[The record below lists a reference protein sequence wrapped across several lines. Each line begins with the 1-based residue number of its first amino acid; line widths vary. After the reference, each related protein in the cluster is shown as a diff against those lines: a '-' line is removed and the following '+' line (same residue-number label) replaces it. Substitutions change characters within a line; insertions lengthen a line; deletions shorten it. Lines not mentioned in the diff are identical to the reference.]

1 MVNKLRKTRKGNNH
15 RSRNNRRRN
24 NRSGSNRSR
33 NQRGGNSDKC
43 MYVHLGYNGS
53 GLGNQLFVY
62 AAGIVGKIKS
72 GYKLCMIYSTG
83 NPHANAD
90 YRPLLIQGN
99 AIHGDADSNTI
110 AIHDG
115 VHQYDLWD
123 DSTINV
129 NGIHNYYMVGSLY
142 HNYKSIEPAIPIIRE
157 DFKKVFAEK
166 YPGFKETID
175 PKSAFIHVRRG
186 DFLKVVNPDYM
197 PSVEYYKTG
206 IEMLRKAGVKTIYL
220 LSDDLEWCKQNL
232 GDLDLTP
239 YEEKD
244 ELKSLYLM
252 SLCKGGAVISPSTF
266 SAWGAIL
273 GPDENKDSTI
283 IYPERWLD
291 MKIENRVHFPSRWI
305 SKPL

>member
-1 MVNKLRKTRKGNNH
+1 MVNKTRKVRKVRRRR
-15 RSRNNRRRN
+15 RSRNHKGGNH
-24 NRSGSNRSR
+24 
-33 NQRGGNSDKC
+33 RGGSSDKC

-83 NPHANAD
+83 NLHVNAD
-90 YRPLLIQGN
+90 YRPLLIQGE
-99 AIHGDADSNTI
+99 AIQGNGDKNTI
-110 AIHDG
+110 SIHNG

-123 DSTINV
+123 NSTINV
-129 NGIHNYYMVGSLY
+129 DGVHNYYMVGSLY
-142 HNYKSIEPAIPIIRE
+142 HNYESIKPAIPIIRE

-175 PKSAFIHVRRG
+175 PNSAFIHIRRG

-197 PSVEYYKTG
+197 PSVEYYKSG
-206 IEMLRKAGVKTIYL
+206 IKMLKNAGIKTIYL
-220 LSDDLEWCKQNL
+220 LSDDLEWCKKNL
-232 GDLDLTP
+232 GGLDLTP
-239 YEEKD
+239 FEEKD
-244 ELKSLYLM
+244 EVKTLYLM
-252 SLCKGGAVISPSTF
+252 SLCKGGAVLSPSTF

-273 GPDENKDSTI
+273 GADENNDSI
-283 IYPERWLD
+283 IVYPERWLD

-305 SKPL
+305 SKAL